1 MKNAKKL
8 NLLVCAVLTTLT
20 LNQAH
25 AGGLFRSVG
34 KEPTKPP
41 TTPAP
46 APTPSKPVTPAPQPP
61 APVTPPTAMLD
72 RPISLTNPEDES
84 FDLFSE
90 VAHPA
95 MDEVD
100 DQYTS
105 YRALN
110 KDRAGTEEDALDRCD
125 PVLAGRDNF
134 GERLAYFIYQHAQPR
149 RPHVDVIA
157 QYYGISSKRA
167 NHAPVSLTSHPMCNV
182 TKSSLTATLQKA
194 SRVPA
199 QSVIDKMNTW
209 IDRHNTLRAKSLA
222 GDEMAQKDLLG
233 LWGKFMGCLS
243 YKESLTTADTSKSHS
258 VSDKYAPSNYRK
270 PAGVKFYEDPAQNEA
285 SRLNIGLF
293 QFTPTASG
301 NINACL
307 RHWNE
312 LYPSCKVSTSSSR
325 HDLIRNFGS
334 SFQTM
339 NAFCGVNKIIQ
350 SFAIQ
355 VNSSKSVSTHPS
367 NKSGSGF
374 KAAANRCVSPFFY
387 SGYSYNHFGPLMNS
401 TGENLNS
408 VLTCALK

>member
-1 MKNAKKL
+1 MKSPNTSVFLCAILLSLATVDAK
-8 NLLVCAVLTTLT
+8 
-20 LNQAH
+20 

-41 TTPAP
+41 VVTPTPKPTTP
-46 APTPSKPVTPAPQPP
+46 KPP
-61 APVTPPTAMLD
+61 APVTPPSSLLD
-72 RPISLTNPEDES
+72 RPIEFSNPEDENY
-84 FDLFSE
+84 DLFSE

-100 DQYTS
+100 DQFSS

-110 KDRAGTEEDALDRCD
+110 KVRAGDEEDKLDRCD
-125 PVLAGRDNF
+125 PVLQGRDTF

-149 RPHVDVIA
+149 RPHVNVIA
-157 QYYGISSKRA
+157 SYYGLSSNRA
-167 NHAPVSLTSHPMCNV
+167 NYAPVSLTTHPMCNV
-182 TKSSLTATLQKA
+182 TKSTLTTTLQKS

-209 IDRHNTLRAKSLA
+209 VNRYNSLRTRSLQ
-222 GDEMAQKDLLG
+222 GDELAQKDLLA

-243 YKESLTTADTSKSHS
+243 YKESLTTADSSKSHS
-258 VSDKYAPSNYRK
+258 VSDKYSPSNYRK
-270 PAGVKFYEDPAQNEA
+270 PAGVKFYEDPYQTEA

-312 LYPSCKVSTSSSR
+312 LYPSCTVSTSASR
-325 HDLIRNFGS
+325 ADLIRTFGS

-355 VNSSKSVSTHPS
+355 VNTTKTSSTHPS
-367 NKSGSGF
+367 NKSGSGL
-374 KAAANRCVSPFFY
+374 KSAGNRCISPFFY
-387 SGYSYNHFGPLMNS
+387 SGYTYNHFGPLMNS

-408 VLTCALK
+408 LMSCALK